1 MKVLRVF
8 FLGLIF
14 GWFMR
19 WIMDVIF
26 LEEDLRILKNEN
38 ALLTQQL
45 KTLES
50 PKSLESKSVQKTGAP
65 PSAEQAAPA
74 PARKPRQS
82 SARRDDLKLIKGV
95 GPRIE
100 KKLNDAGVYTFDQM
114 SQLTTA
120 DLQAI
125 LGLSKHVEQKANNL
139 VSQAKKLAKQAPR
152 G

>member
-19 WIMDVIF
+19 WVMDLIF

-38 ALLTQQL
+38 TLLTQRL
-45 KTLES
+45 KTFET
-50 PKSLESKSVQKTGAP
+50 PKSLEATSVQKREDQP
-65 PSAEQAAPA
+65 PAMEKTSPA
-74 PARKPRQS
+74 PTRKSRS
-82 SARRDDLKLIKGV
+82 VSAKRDDLKQIKGV
-95 GPRIE
+95 GTKIE
-100 KKLNDAGVYTFDQM
+100 KQLNSAGVYTFDQM

-120 DLQAI
+120 DIQAI

-139 VSQAKKLAKQAPR
+139 ISQAKKFAKQ
-152 G
+152 